1 MIRKSSFA
9 FIFIVFMHGHA
20 PVASSE
26 HRQAPPAG
34 PAGPGWAVRVA
45 RDLHSLPALGFCTEF
60 GFQRRL
66 GFFIVLTSSHDI
78 DIFMKKTFKTIA
90 LGQVT
95 CRFSGATPLVIVGT
109 TGLPVVVVEAKNS
122 K

>member
-1 MIRKSSFA
+1 MRLLR
-9 FIFIVFMHGHA
+9 
-20 PVASSE
+20 PVNTASP
-26 HRQAPPAG
+26 PPAG

-45 RDLHSLPALGFCTEF
+45 RDLPGLPALGFCTEF
-60 GFQRRL
+60 GIQRRL

-109 TGLPVVVVEAKNS
+109 TGLPVLVVEAKNS

>member
-1 MIRKSSFA
+1 
-9 FIFIVFMHGHA
+9 MHGHA
-20 PVASSE
+20 PVASSQ

-34 PAGPGWAVRVA
+34 PVGPGWAVRVA
-45 RDLHSLPALGFCTEF
+45 RDLHGLPALGFCTEF
-60 GFQRRL
+60 GIQRRL

-78 DIFMKKTFKTIA
+78 DIFMKKTIA

-109 TGLPVVVVEAKNS
+109 TGLPVVVVVAKNS

>member
-1 MIRKSSFA
+1 M
-9 FIFIVFMHGHA
+9 
-20 PVASSE
+20 
-26 HRQAPPAG
+26 
-34 PAGPGWAVRVA
+34 RVA
-45 RDLHSLPALGFCTEF
+45 RDLPGLPALGFCTEF
-60 GFQRRL
+60 GIQRRL

-90 LGQVT
+90 LGQVK
-95 CRFSGATPLVIVGT
+95 CRFSGAAPLVIVGT

>member
-1 MIRKSSFA
+1 
-9 FIFIVFMHGHA
+9 MHGHA

-34 PAGPGWAVRVA
+34 PGCPGWAVRVA
-45 RDLHSLPALGFCTEF
+45 RDLHSRPALGFCTEF
-60 GFQRRL
+60 GFQQRL

-78 DIFMKKTFKTIA
+78 DIFMIKTFKTIA